1 MFPGFVFTT
10 FCKSYREFHKQAIFG
25 FHIFDQQQKTMIK
38 TALKS
43 AFAAAAFSLLFNACS
58 NPSTENKTSVT
69 TDSSTVTK
77 KPAAKSALAFKES
90 GLNNAWKNYDNLR
103 DALVKGDTATV
114 QTEAGF
120 LAEALIDVKG
130 AEAAGAKAKELAAA
144 SKLSEQRSLF
154 AGMNES
160 FISLVKKSG
169 VNGGELYVQNC
180 PMYAKGK
187 GANWLSSQK
196 EIKNPYYGDEML
208 ECGSVKETIK

>member
-1 MFPGFVFTT
+1 M
-10 FCKSYREFHKQAIFG
+10 
-25 FHIFDQQQKTMIK
+25 MIK
-38 TALKS
+38 TAFKPAFIIALLAIMISACGNPPTESITAAKS
-43 AFAAAAFSLLFNACS
+43 
-58 NPSTENKTSVT
+58 
-69 TDSSTVTK
+69 DSSGNRGK
-77 KPAAKSALAFKES
+77 KAAKSALTFKEQ
-90 GLNNAWKNYDNLR
+90 GLNTAWKNYDNLR

-130 AEAAGAKAKELAAA
+130 AETTGTKAKDLAAA
-144 SKLSEQRSLF
+144 SKLSDQRNLF
-154 AGMNES
+154 AGLNES

-187 GANWLSSQK
+187 GANWLSSNK
-196 EIKNPYYGDEML
+196 EIKNPYYGNDML